1 MNLVFYFLKMF
12 VLVGSKNPV
21 KVGAVVEAFSNY
33 FKPLDVEGIEVSSTV
48 LDQPLNADIYE
59 GAKQRALA
67 LQHLSQ
73 EKYPHAEY
81 FVGIEGGVEHHFGHW
96 FASGVICIVNKE
108 GQMSFGKSP
117 HFTLPPFVLEKVLNG
132 EELGKVMGS
141 YVGQHDLSKTSGAIG
156 VLTRGVIDRKELY
169 VSGILMALVPFLSPS
184 LYFSSQTEVI

>member
-1 MNLVFYFLKMF
+1 MKQLLGLIKENI
-12 VLVGSKNPV
+12 
-21 KVGAVVEAFSNY
+21 AVT
-33 FKPLDVEGIEVSSTV
+33 KKLLSSPSFMKS
-48 LDQPLNADIYE
+48 LE
-59 GAKQRALA
+59 
-67 LQHLSQ
+67 
-73 EKYPHAEY
+73 E
-81 FVGIEGGVEHHFGHW
+81 
-96 FASGVICIVNKE
+96 VICIVNKE